1 MIILPDGTVSIN
13 TTAAKVEE
21 MANKIIDNA
30 PVENSVNLISSG
42 AVYSGLKKAG
52 EITSDGGFAA
62 GGGTCLAGPGGAI
75 GLNAA
80 TIGGGAVGSGAGS
93 LSGGAIGQAATAT
106 TGFAGGWNAKSMASG
121 AAQICNGTN
130 ETANTLQF
138 RNFRLVEAN
147 GKIPLDRLDVDT
159 TYENASL
166 KPASGTAIAES
177 FTKNYISAGLS
188 QGVTAGERST
198 AEGQSVSSIGTASHA
213 EGIYTTALG
222 PYSHA
227 EGTRTIA
234 GGNASHAEGSY
245 TIATAPCS
253 HAEGKYNIEDFDGQ
267 YIHIVG
273 IGTSKQNRKNAHTI
287 DLSGNSWFAGKVS
300 QEGVPTTS
308 KDLTPKL
315 YVDTALHLKE
325 DVANKSEVINQDSTD
340 VQYATAKA
348 VYSAI
353 QAACYVDSEA
363 TV

>member
-1 MIILPDGTVSIN
+1 MPDGTVSIN

-52 EITSDGGFAA
+52 EISSAGGFAA
-62 GGGTCLAGPGGAI
+62 GGGTCEAQWGGAI
-75 GLNAA
+75 GRNAA
-80 TIGGGAVGSGAGS
+80 TTSGGAVGDGAGS
-93 LSGGAIGQAATAT
+93 TAGGAIGYAATAT
-106 TGFAGGWNAKSMASG
+106 NGFAGGANAKSMATY
-121 AAQICNGTN
+121 AAQICIGTN

-138 RNFRLVEAN
+138 KNFRLVEAN
-147 GKIPLDRLDVDT
+147 GKIPLDRLDVET
-159 TYENASL
+159 TYDNTSL

-177 FTKNYISAGLS
+177 FTKNYISAGLL
-188 QGVTAGERST
+188 QGLTAGEKST
-198 AEGQSVSSIGTASHA
+198 AEGQGVSSIGTASHA
-213 EGIYTTALG
+213 EGIYTTASGLAC
-222 PYSHA
+222 HA
-227 EGTRTIA
+227 EG
-234 GGNASHAEGSY
+234 NY

-253 HAEGKYNIEDFDGQ
+253 HAEGKYNVEDLDGR

-273 IGTSKQNRKNAHTI
+273 IGSSEENRKNAHTI
-287 DLSGNSWFAGKVS
+287 DFSGNSWFAGKVS

-315 YVDTALHLKE
+315 YVDTELHLKE

-353 QAACYVDSEA
+353 QEALYVDSEE